1 MSVGFIGLG
10 VMGEPMALNLVK
22 AGTPLLVW
30 NRTPARMRAVAAAGA
45 SVAPDVAAV
54 FERSDVVI
62 VMLTDDSAIDAVLAR
77 GTPAFDDRVAS
88 RTIVHMGTTAP
99 PYSKSLEADIRA
111 AGGHYVEAP
120 VSGSRKPAEAGQL
133 VAMLA
138 GEREAVDLVRPL
150 LEPMCR
156 DTAYCGPVP
165 NGLLTKLGV
174 NIFLI
179 TLVTGL
185 AEAVEFARRQGLDL
199 DQFVEVLAAGPM
211 ASTVSRTKAPKL
223 ADEEFGVEASIANVF
238 VNTQLITAAAATAGI
253 ASPLMDVCR
262 ALFDE
267 TSQLG
272 LDGADM
278 AAVIKAI
285 QARSR
290 STTDPHTAAPT
301 P

>member
-1 MSVGFIGLG
+1 
-10 VMGEPMALNLVK
+10 MGTPMALNLIR

-30 NRTPARMRAVAAAGA
+30 NRTPERTRTLADAGA
-45 SVAPDVAAV
+45 EIAPDVETV
-54 FERSDVVI
+54 FDRSDVVI
-62 VMLTDDSAIDAVLAR
+62 LMLTDDRAVDAVLAR
-77 GTPAFDDRVAS
+77 GTPAFADRVAG

-99 PYSKSLEADIRA
+99 PYSAGLETDVLA
-111 AGGHYVEAP
+111 AGGDYVEAP

-138 GEREAVDLVRPL
+138 GRPETVDRVRPV

-199 DQFVEVLAAGPM
+199 DRFTEVLAAGPM
-211 ASTVSRTKAPKL
+211 ASIVSRTKAAKL
-223 ADEEFGVEASIANVF
+223 VAEDFSVEASIANVLI
-238 VNTQLITAAAATAGI
+238 NTELITEAAASAGI

-262 ALFDE
+262 ALFGE
-267 TSQLG
+267 TSGLG
-272 LDGADM
+272 LDGSDM
-278 AAVIKAI
+278 AAVVRSI
-285 QARSR
+285 QARSDR
-290 STTDPHTAAPT
+290 HTARPAP
-301 P
+301 